1 MPNKVNNPQGSTP
14 ANNDA
19 RPSGEGVNLLK
30 LIASLLGSITAIIT
44 AWLNFKEVL
53 RKGVPSQRLGTVL
66 LIGSIALLWI
76 CLFYI
81 YTKFFARRGVSA
93 FLTRPSVN
101 KWLGRVALFG
111 LIAVPVLAL
120 VGIPYY
126 NLYRSKYNLEQSVK
140 LIKEGNFYYENNEI
154 DLAIARYEQSLL
166 FNPDNPKTYHNL
178 GEAYLQKNNLDKA
191 LENINKAISLEPD
204 ENLRVL
210 SYLNQ
215 GLIFKRQRNWPD
227 ALKAYNKVVALRPGY
242 AKAYNNIGT
251 IFIEVTDYDHA
262 IANFDKAIE
271 LDRNF
276 AFAYNNRGK
285 AYLLKGDVDSALRDI
300 EQSIRLDPTNAHAYL
315 NRARAYVKKDDKN
328 KARADFQT
336 VLTLSREAELV
347 REAKEYLNL

>member
-1 MPNKVNNPQGSTP
+1 MSNEVNNPQGSAP
-14 ANNDA
+14 PNNT
-19 RPSGEGVNLLK
+19 SGSSREGVNLLK

-53 RKGVPSQRLGTVL
+53 KKGVPAERFGTVL

-81 YTKFFARRGVSA
+81 YTKFFARRGVTA
-93 FLTRPSVN
+93 FLARPSVN

-126 NLYRSKYNLEQSVK
+126 NLYRSKYNLEQSVR
-140 LIKEGNFYYENNEI
+140 LIKEGNFYYENNDI
-154 DLAIARYEQSLL
+154 NLAIERYEKSLL

-178 GEAYLQKNNLDKA
+178 GEAYLKKNDLDKA
-191 LENINKAISLEPD
+191 LENINKSISLEPD

-215 GLIFKRQRNWPD
+215 GLIFKRQRNWAD
-227 ALKAYNKVVALRPGY
+227 ALKAYNKVVALRPDY

-251 IFIEVTDYDHA
+251 IFIEVTDYDRA
-262 IANFDKAIE
+262 ITNFDKAIE
-271 LDRNF
+271 LDANF

-285 AYLLKGDVDSALRDI
+285 AYLLKGDIDSALRDI
-300 EQSIRLDPTNAHAYL
+300 EQSLRLDPTNAHAYL
-315 NRARAYVKKDDKN
+315 NRARAYAKKNDKD
-328 KARADFQT
+328 KARADFRT
-336 VLTLSREAELV
+336 VVTLSREAELI
-347 REAKEYLNL
+347 REAEQYLNS